1 MKFTTNDC
9 IFAVV
14 CSLNDKV
21 YQVKLSSDKI
31 KELII
36 SEGKFEVY
44 EGEIQGLKLEIRK

>member
-1 MKFTTNDC
+1 MEFTTNDC
-9 IFAVV
+9 IFVAI

-44 EGEIQGLKLEIRK
+44 EGEIEGLKLEINE